1 MPSHARTR
9 AASGF
14 AAAALAAFVALGT
27 GAAVAA
33 PPPAGSPAAMPP
45 LPANDETVRTLPDGS
60 TVITITPSAKNEPK
74 EQRTVV
80 EDGRARIEELRVRGQ
95 LQRVTVNPKGRAPSY
110 EIVVGDG
117 GRDLSDGPSPSR
129 GAVGKRVW
137 NVLSF

>member
-1 MPSHARTR
+1 MARLS
-9 AASGF
+9 AS
-14 AAAALAAFVALGT
+14 ALAVLAALAF
-27 GAAVAA
+27 GAAHAA
-33 PPPAGSPAAMPP
+33 GPAMPP
-45 LPANDETVRTLPDGS
+45 LPANDETVRTLPDGT
-60 TVITITPSAKNEPK
+60 TVITITPSARNEPK

-95 LQRVTVNPKGRAPSY
+95 LQRVTVSPKGRAPAY

-137 NVLSF
+137 NVLQF